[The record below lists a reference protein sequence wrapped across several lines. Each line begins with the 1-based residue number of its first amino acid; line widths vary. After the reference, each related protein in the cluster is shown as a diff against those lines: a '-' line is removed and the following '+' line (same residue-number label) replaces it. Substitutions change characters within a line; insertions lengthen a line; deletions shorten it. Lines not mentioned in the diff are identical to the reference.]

1 MEKPGKTTP
10 CAWLAG
16 CVLALLAPA
25 AWAADAADPASVPAG
40 SMEVVA
46 RFDGPG
52 PSGIAVTPGGR
63 VFVGFPRHA
72 ENHAG
77 MTLGEVVDGRL
88 LPFPDAA
95 TSLPSRAAYAQWLVS
110 VHGMTTDARGNL
122 WVIDDG
128 KRAGI
133 DGIPDGAAKVVGFD
147 PDTRRTIAS
156 VVLEAPALLQD
167 SHMNDLRVDLSHGA
181 RGTAYISDSSFGT
194 APALVVVDLASG
206 RQRRVLGD
214 HVSTRPEP
222 GLLAILDGKP
232 MRYDARA
239 GHPLPSRSRRSCA
252 RAGQGRGRKWTCV
265 HARAMTQPRVRAGAA
280 LRVGSAG
287 PPAGAARLDLT
298 ASQARRHAAPPD
310 GPADPTRPTR
320 QWMTGPS
327 HPTFPVGG
335 ADAITLSADS
345 QTLYYAP
352 LTSRRLYSIPTA
364 VLADFG
370 NDEATLAAAV
380 TDLGEK
386 GFADGMATDPQGRL
400 YITDGEHDA
409 ILRRWPDG
417 RFDVVVRDPRIVWP
431 DGIYATA
438 THVYVTLGQWDR
450 LPGFNQGRDLRQPPY
465 LLVRAPIE
473 PAPTLTAATASP

>member
-1 MEKPGKTTP
+1 MEKLGKTTTS
-10 CAWLAG
+10 AWLAG

-25 AWAADAADPASVPAG
+25 ACAADAADPASVPAG

-52 PSGIAVTPGGR
+52 PSGIAVTPAGR

-95 TSLPSRAAYAQWLVS
+95 TSLPSRAPYAQWLVS

-156 VVLEAPALLQD
+156 VVLEAPALRQD

-232 MRYDARA
+232 MRYDAR
-239 GHPLPSRSRRSCA
+239 
-252 RAGQGRGRKWTCV
+252 Q
-265 HARAMTQPRVRAGAA
+265 
-280 LRVGSAG
+280 
-287 PPAGAARLDLT
+287 
-298 ASQARRHAAPPD
+298 
-310 GPADPTRPTR
+310 
-320 QWMTGPS
+320 
-327 HPTFPVGG
+327 PTFPVGG
-335 ADAITLSADS
+335 ADAIALSADS

-473 PAPTLTAATASP
+473 QAPTMTAATTSP

>member
-1 MEKPGKTTP
+1 MNKLGIRKGMP
-10 CAWLAG
+10 
-16 CVLALLAPA
+16 ALLAGGLLA
-25 AWAADAADPASVPAG
+25 MLASVAWADDAADPAAVPAG
-40 SMEVVA
+40 SLEVVA

-52 PSGIAVTPGGR
+52 PSGIAVTPDGR

-72 ENHAG
+72 ENHTG
-77 MTLGEVVDGRL
+77 MTLGEVVDGTL
-88 LPFPDAA
+88 VPFPNAA
-95 TSLPSRAAYAQWLVS
+95 MSLPSSAPYAQWLVS
-110 VHGMTTDARGNL
+110 VHGMTTDTQGNV

-147 PDTRRTIAS
+147 PKTRKVVAS

-167 SHMNDLRVDLSHGA
+167 SHMNDLRVDLTHGA
-181 RGTAYISDSSFGT
+181 RGTAYITDSSFGT
-194 APALVVVDLASG
+194 SPALVVVDLASG
-206 RQRRVLGD
+206 RQRRVLAD
-214 HVSTRPEP
+214 HVSTQPEP
-222 GLLAILDGKP
+222 GFLAILDGKP
-232 MRYDARA
+232 MRYDAR
-239 GHPLPSRSRRSCA
+239 
-252 RAGQGRGRKWTCV
+252 
-265 HARAMTQPRVRAGAA
+265 
-280 LRVGSAG
+280 
-287 PPAGAARLDLT
+287 
-298 ASQARRHAAPPD
+298 
-310 GPADPTRPTR
+310 
-320 QWMTGPS
+320 

-345 QTLYYAP
+345 ATLYYAP

-450 LPGFNQGRDLRQPPY
+450 LPGFNAGKDLRQPPY

-473 PAPTLTAATASP
+473 PAPTLDAAAATR

>member
-1 MEKPGKTTP
+1 MEKLGKTTTS
-10 CAWLAG
+10 AWLAG

-25 AWAADAADPASVPAG
+25 ACAADAADPASVPAG

-95 TSLPSRAAYAQWLVS
+95 TSLPSRAPYAQWLVS

-156 VVLEAPALLQD
+156 VVLEAPALRQD

-232 MRYDARA
+232 MRYDAR
-239 GHPLPSRSRRSCA
+239 
-252 RAGQGRGRKWTCV
+252 Q
-265 HARAMTQPRVRAGAA
+265 
-280 LRVGSAG
+280 
-287 PPAGAARLDLT
+287 
-298 ASQARRHAAPPD
+298 
-310 GPADPTRPTR
+310 
-320 QWMTGPS
+320 
-327 HPTFPVGG
+327 PTFPVGG
-335 ADAITLSADS
+335 ADAIALSADS

-473 PAPTLTAATASP
+473 QAPTMTAATTSP